1 MTLEPT
7 WLLESKGN
15 EISHNSKKNL
25 SGMLSAFM
33 RPLAT
38 KNMEMQVKTQIAG
51 KNRTNAENLTIR
63 IITI

>member
-1 MTLEPT
+1 
-7 WLLESKGN
+7 
-15 EISHNSKKNL
+15 
-25 SGMLSAFM
+25 MLSAFM

-38 KNMEMQVKTQIAG
+38 KNMEMQIKTQIAG